1 MIKSQI
7 KFDVELD
14 KDRIPEKIEW
24 SATDHKDGKSEPINS
39 FSVSL
44 WDSEQRNTL
53 RIDLWTKKMPVDQ
66 MKQFCIDS
74 IGGMAQ
80 TILNSTGDEYMANE
94 LKELCKKFSIHL
106 EKEIK
111 EGKYR

>member
-1 MIKSQI
+1 
-7 KFDVELD
+7 
-14 KDRIPEKIEW
+14 
-24 SATDHKDGKSEPINS
+24 
-39 FSVSL
+39 
-44 WDSEQRNTL
+44 
-53 RIDLWTKKMPVDQ
+53 MPVDQ